1 MMEPRPVPAPRNTR
15 GIAGAVVVTLL
26 WGAAMAVIP
35 IERVDARPAASAPV
49 RRTDA
54 CVTAKAA
61 DGSAE
66 PLTGSRWL
74 APSAPPDAPAIV
86 LAHGGFAT
94 HGLWDQPAH
103 RPFARM
109 LAARGFDVYA
119 FDWLGPDSP
128 AGRPEGGG
136 RLERADEVQDF
147 LHQFVAAVRAG
158 TVRTNGCD
166 GPVTGARPHSLVLV
180 GTSGGA
186 LYGVSGY
193 AGRYDDADAIVQ
205 AGWSHFGFSPLF
217 TDILGRAIARAV
229 LRGDDGVSLFK
240 TQQECEAVT
249 MYKPGIEE
257 ELVDEL
263 CDLDRLV
270 PVPLGHFTSLPIVI
284 GRNVTQIARV
294 GSTAPVLLT
303 WAEHEAPWTPEQ
315 KRAEETLWRTTC
327 RCDLTVWTQPD
338 AGHTFI
344 WHRTSDLWVDQVVEW
359 LAARGITAGR
369 PPGAGTGLSR

>member
-1 MMEPRPVPAPRNTR
+1 MEPRPDPVSRNKR
-15 GIAGAVVVTLL
+15 GLTCAVVATLL
-26 WGAAMAVIP
+26 WGAAMAVSP
-35 IERVDARPAASAPV
+35 TAPAEARSAAPAHVRRVDA
-49 RRTDA
+49 
-54 CVTAKAA
+54 CVIAQAT
-61 DGSAE
+61 DGSSE

-74 APSAPPDAPAIV
+74 AASAPPDAPAIV
-86 LAHGGFAT
+86 LAHGAFAT

-103 RPFARM
+103 RSVARM
-109 LAARGFDVYA
+109 LAASGFDVYA
-119 FDWLGPDSP
+119 FDWLGPNSP
-128 AGRPEGGG
+128 AGRPEGDG

-147 LHQFVAAVRAG
+147 LHRFVAAVRAG

-166 GPVTGARPHSLVLV
+166 GPVTGARPHSLALV

-205 AGWSHFGFSPLF
+205 AGWSHFGFSPTF
-217 TDILGRAIARAV
+217 ADIFGRATGRAV
-229 LRGDDGVSLFK
+229 LRGDDSVSLFK
-240 TQQECEAVT
+240 TQQECEDVT

-263 CDLDRLV
+263 CDLDQLV
-270 PVPLGHFTSLPIVI
+270 TMPLGYLTSVPTVYA
-284 GRNVTQIARV
+284 RNLTQIPRV

-303 WAEHEAPWTPEQ
+303 WSDHEAPWTPEQ
-315 KRAEETLWRTTC
+315 QRAEESLWRTTC

-338 AGHTFI
+338 AGHTFM

-369 PPGAGTGLSR
+369 RPGTGAGLSR